1 MSKIGK
7 QPVAIP
13 AGVTVSVD
21 GGKITV
27 KGKLGELS
35 RTIPAGIT
43 AEVKDGQVIYT
54 RADDSRMNKSLHGL
68 SRTLCANMIEGVTKG
83 YKKELSIEGTG
94 FKAVLQGSKL
104 LLSLGFASAKE
115 YDVPDGI
122 KATVGKDGVLV
133 SVEGCDKELVGQ
145 AAARIR
151 SYYPAEPYKGKGVK
165 YVGEVIRRKQGKKM
179 A

>member
-13 AGVTVSVD
+13 AGVTVTVAAD
-21 GGKITV
+21 KITV
-27 KGKLGELS
+27 KGNLGELS
-35 RTIPAGIT
+35 RIIPAGIT
-43 AEVKDGQVIYT
+43 AEVKDGFVVYT
-54 RADDSRMNKSLHGL
+54 RASDSREHKSLHGL

-94 FKAVLQGSKL
+94 FKAVLQGNKL

-115 YDVPDGI
+115 YELPEGI

-133 SVEGCDKELVGQ
+133 TVEGIDKEVVGL

-165 YVGEVIRRKQGKKM
+165 YVGENIRRKQGKKM

>member
-13 AGVTVSVD
+13 AGVTVSVSGD
-21 GGKITV
+21 TITV
-27 KGKLGELS
+27 KGPLGELS
-35 RTIPAGIT
+35 RVIPAGIK
-43 AEVKDGQVIYT
+43 AEVKDGKVVYT
-54 RADDSRMNKSLHGL
+54 RADDSRRNKSLHGL
-68 SRTLCANMIEGVTKG
+68 SRTLCANMVMGVTKG

-94 FKAVLQGSKL
+94 FKAVLQGTKL
-104 LLSLGFASAKE
+104 LLSLGFASPKE
-115 YDVPDGI
+115 YDLPAGI
-122 KATVGKDGVLV
+122 KATIGKDGVLV
-133 SVEGCDKELVGQ
+133 SIEGIDKELVGL

-151 SYYPAEPYKGKGVK
+151 SFYPAEPYKGKGVK

>member
-7 QPVAIP
+7 QPIAIP
-13 AGVTVSVD
+13 AGVTVTID
-21 GGKITV
+21 GQTVTV
-27 KGKLGELS
+27 KGNLGEVS
-35 RTIPAGIT
+35 RVIPAGIK
-43 AEVKDGQVIYT
+43 AEVKDNFVIYT
-54 RADDSRMNKSLHGL
+54 RADDSRQNKSLHGL

-94 FKAVLQGSKL
+94 FKAVLQGNKL
-104 LLSLGFASAKE
+104 QLSLGFASPKE
-115 YDVPDGI
+115 YVLPEGI
-122 KATVGKDGVLV
+122 KATVGKDGVIV
-133 SVEGCDKELVGQ
+133 SLEGTDKELVGL

-151 SYYPAEPYKGKGVK
+151 SFYPAEPYKGKGVK

>member
-13 AGVTVSVD
+13 AGVTVTVD
-21 GGKITV
+21 GQKITV
-27 KGKLGELS
+27 KGPKGELS
-35 RTIPAGIT
+35 RIIPAGIT
-43 AEVKDGQVIYT
+43 AEVAEGKVVYS
-54 RADDSRMNKSLHGL
+54 RADDSRPLRSLHGL
-68 SRTLCANMIEGVTKG
+68 SRTLCANMVQGVTAG

-94 FKAVLQGSKL
+94 FKAQLQGNKL
-104 LLSLGFASAKE
+104 LLSLGFASPKE
-115 YDVPDGI
+115 YTLPAGI
-122 KATVGKDGVLV
+122 TATVNKDGVIV
-133 SVEGCDKELVGQ
+133 AVE
-145 AAARIR
+145 AARIR

>member
-35 RTIPAGIT
+35 RTIPAGIS
-43 AEVKDGQVIYT
+43 AEVKDGHVIYT

-104 LLSLGFASAKE
+104 LLSLGFASPKE
-115 YDVPDGI
+115 YDVPAGI